1 MVKKFGLAVALLVVM
16 LVLISPPRAEAAV
29 RFGISVGPVYSYP
42 AYPYVVSPYPYA
54 YSYPYAYQYSP
65 YAYPYGYPAPV
76 YVYPN
81 RGYRHYRDRHYRA
94 YRGRDHDRSRHGNSF
109 RGHDRHD
116 RRR

>member
-1 MVKKFGLAVALLVVM
+1 MVKKFGLAVALLVGM
-16 LVLISPPRAEAAV
+16 FVLISPPQAEAAV

-42 AYPYVVSPYPYA
+42 AYPYVVNPYPYP

-65 YAYPYGYPAPV
+65 YAYSYGYPAPV
-76 YVYPN
+76 YVYP
-81 RGYRHYRDRHYRA
+81 GHGHRHYRDRYYRD
-94 YRGRDHDRSRHGNSF
+94 YRGRDHDRDRHGNSF